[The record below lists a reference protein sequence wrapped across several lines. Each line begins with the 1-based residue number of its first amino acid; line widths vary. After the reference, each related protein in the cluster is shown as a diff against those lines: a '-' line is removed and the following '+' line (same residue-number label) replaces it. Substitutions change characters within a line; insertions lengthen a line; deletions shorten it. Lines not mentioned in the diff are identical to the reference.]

1 MILADTA
8 LWRMSFIYLRG
19 GGARVHDAEE
29 AISDGI
35 IA

>member
-8 LWRMSFIYLRG
+8 LWQMSFIYLR